1 MKSIDPLPTDPLME
15 NLDGGHVA
23 ADVNGV
29 KWLAAGDL
37 DARQLTRSLSQ
48 RGARFITITTFELP
62 ADEGFR
68 LEYLWDLNG
77 QLLGFSL
84 HISEKT
90 VPSIFDICEAADWI
104 EREIH
109 EEFAIDFAGRVY
121 EPLLLRGGDKPG
133 VNLHEVAP

>member
-1 MKSIDPLPTDPLME
+1 MNPTDLPPIGPPM
-15 NLDGGHVA
+15 DRRDDDDVA

-29 KWLAAGDL
+29 KWLASGDL
-37 DARQLTRSLSQ
+37 DARQLTQSLCQ
-48 RGARFITITTFELP
+48 RGARFITITTYELP
-62 ADEGFR
+62 ATEGFR

-84 HISEKT
+84 HISDQT

-109 EEFAIDFAGRVY
+109 EEFAIDFSGRVY
-121 EPLLLRGGDKPG
+121 EPLLLREGDKLG
-133 VNLHEVAP
+133 VNLHEVAQ